1 MERNGTGTFTDF
13 HHWYCVNNKMGF
25 GSCVCVCVSCIEGID
40 GPICAVSPLPHFFMP
55 NESHILVVMLLM
67 WPFLS

>member
-1 MERNGTGTFTDF
+1 MVHSRTFTTSTVLIIK
-13 HHWYCVNNKMGF
+13 WVLVR
-25 GSCVCVCVSCIEGID
+25 VCLCVSCIEGID
-40 GPICAVSPLPHFFMP
+40 GPICDVSPLPHFFMP